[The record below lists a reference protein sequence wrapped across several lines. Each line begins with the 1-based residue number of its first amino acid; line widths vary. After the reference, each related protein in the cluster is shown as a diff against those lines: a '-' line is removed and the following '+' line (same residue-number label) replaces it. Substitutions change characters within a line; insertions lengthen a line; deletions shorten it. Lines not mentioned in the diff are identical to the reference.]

1 MCRSS
6 KKLKLLS
13 GLICLIAAVFALDT
27 ISFGHSLVDY
37 SQTKVLEIDLEECI
51 ALDQRHRR
59 RESRRSGRHF
69 AQLPAQSRCVDL
81 LSQSIALPKVTER
94 GQLNGFGGFL
104 RI

>member
-27 ISFGHSLVDY
+27 VSFGHGLVDY

-59 RESRRSGRHF
+59 RESRRFGHHF
-69 AQLPAQSRCVDL
+69 VQLPAQRRCVEPL
-81 LSQSIALPKVTER
+81 CQSLAFSEATER